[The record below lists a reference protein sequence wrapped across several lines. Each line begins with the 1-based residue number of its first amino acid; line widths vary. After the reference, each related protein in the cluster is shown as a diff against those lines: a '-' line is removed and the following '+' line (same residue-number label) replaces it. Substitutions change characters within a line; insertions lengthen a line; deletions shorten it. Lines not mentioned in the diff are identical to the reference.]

1 MRIWDWSS
9 DVCTSDLAVPLCAV
23 AGGDLADLVSDHPRQ
38 LGLAAGQRHEAAGDV
53 DVAAGQREGV
63 HHRRIEYRE
72 GERRAGE
79 LGAGDQ
85 RRTDPVHIVLYARVR
100 VDAAEF
106 RSEERRVG
114 KEGVR
119 TCSSRWSPYH

>member
-1 MRIWDWSS
+1 MRISDWSS
-9 DVCTSDLAVPLCAV
+9 DVCSSDL
-23 AGGDLADLVSDHPRQ
+23 
-38 LGLAAGQRHEAAGDV
+38 AGQRHEAAGDV

-106 RSEERRVG
+106 LKDLRVLLAPDRALVRRRQQG
-114 KEGVR
+114 EGDAAGGEIGRDTGREGGCGSGEV
-119 TCSSRWSPYH
+119 